1 MTQLK
6 HLAFIGLAA
15 ALVAGTPGCGESA
28 PDPAASTPP
37 TTKPITPLIQVNAPV
52 DWCGEHFMPES
63 VCVQCHPDL
72 AAAYKAKGDWC
83 AEHGLPDSQCFKHH
97 PELKEKFIAEFKA
110 KTGKEPPIGG
120 H

>member
-1 MTQLK
+1 
-6 HLAFIGLAA
+6 
-15 ALVAGTPGCGESA
+15 
-28 PDPAASTPP
+28 
-37 TTKPITPLIQVNAPV
+37 
-52 DWCGEHFMPES
+52 MPES

-110 KTGKEPPIGG
+110 KTNRPFTLQAVALARADAGRCRFRGDP
-120 H
+120 